1 MPRLKP
7 EAFGTCPANLGKF
20 VGRKARQRPFD
31 AVVSTASN
39 YAARAAHLRAAQ
51 QLAPGATG
59 SPVRASLTAE
69 NTQHPPRLPMA
80 DQWTDFGSGFEDT
93 GDGQQLET
101 DLFATGGVFDEVKA
115 DAFEA
120 VAAAQPSNPPPP
132 PLEQTASEQ
141 AAEADAVRRLQAG
154 EVATLEGVYAVLRR
168 LSRSDQEPFPPSV
181 SVRPR
186 ASPFAAFA
194 SDHDA
199 FFVSRERAPPVTGPP
214 QTNTVSVAFQS
225 PLNGECWWDPQNPA
239 NGVCARPMA
248 RRYRSGESA
257 GQVHGYRGRQYTL
270 VQRRL
275 PDGPAAADRNA
286 QCSLVQ
292 IWKEAHAPQQAVATR
307 KSRKRHKAKGSDED
321 DAGSDAGSSAT
332 GVTGSDV
339 EESPRWLQAG
349 MASGSSS
356 GGWASSAGSVGGP
369 SPPLQQRPLSPSNQ
383 GHVVADDVRF
393 LGSIY
398 VSGRIHGTLV
408 TPPGAADYGEWFPWS
423 DSVQSEKGQVAPP
436 GTVVRL
442 VARKLSLDTTHG
454 SGPCLVTSTSPSLAA
469 GVPCADDGGATCAFL
484 GQVPVRC
491 RGPVRCGDLL
501 VPSGLSD
508 GVAIG
513 RRCSD
518 REDALGV
525 ALESGDSPHDME
537 HTVLCLVRWR
547 EKPPPVNHV
556 PRILWCL
563 AVLMLCLEQSKL
575 AVLLLCLAT
584 WPF

>member
-1 MPRLKP
+1 
-7 EAFGTCPANLGKF
+7 
-20 VGRKARQRPFD
+20 
-31 AVVSTASN
+31 
-39 YAARAAHLRAAQ
+39 
-51 QLAPGATG
+51 
-59 SPVRASLTAE
+59 
-69 NTQHPPRLPMA
+69 MA

-93 GDGQQLET
+93 GDGQQLE
-101 DLFATGGVFDEVKA
+101 DSLFATGGGVFDEVKA

-120 VAAAQPSNPPPP
+120 VAAAQPPRPP

-141 AAEADAVRRLQAG
+141 AAEADAVRRLQRG

-168 LSRSDQEPFPPSV
+168 LSRSEQEPFPASV

-225 PLNGECWWDPQNPA
+225 PLNGECWWDPLSPA

-349 MASGSSS
+349 TASGSSS

-369 SPPLQQRPLSPSNQ
+369 SPPLQQRPLSPHR
-383 GHVVADDVRF
+383 GEHVVADDVRF

-408 TPPGAADYGEWFPWS
+408 TPPGAADYGEWFPWC
-423 DSVQSEKGQVAPP
+423 DSVQSAKGCIMAPP

-442 VARKLSLDTTHG
+442 ASRKLTLDTRG
-454 SGPCLVTSTSPSLAA
+454 PGPCLVTSTSPSLAA
-469 GVPCADDGGATCAFL
+469 GVPCANSSGATCAFL

-501 VPSGLSD
+501 VPSGLND

-513 RRCSD
+513 RRCSE
-518 REDALGV
+518 REDSLGI

-547 EKPPPVNHV
+547 EKPRPVNHV

-563 AVLMLCLEQSKL
+563 AVVSLVLGRPQI

>member
-1 MPRLKP
+1 VRSGRSTPSVAKQVRG
-7 EAFGTCPANLGKF
+7 EA
-20 VGRKARQRPFD
+20 
-31 AVVSTASN
+31 
-39 YAARAAHLRAAQ
+39 AAQ
-51 QLAPGATG
+51 RALAAGLPGSRHRYHKQACQNSRRQSAG
-59 SPVRASLTAE
+59 ISAR
-69 NTQHPPRLPMA
+69 MA
-80 DQWTDFGSGFEDT
+80 DRWTDFGSGFEDT
-93 GDGQQLET
+93 GDGQQLE
-101 DLFATGGVFDEVKA
+101 DSLFATGGGVFDEVKA
-115 DAFEA
+115 DSFEA
-120 VAAAQPSNPPPP
+120 VAAAQPPRPPPI
-132 PLEQTASEQ
+132 EQTAEAA
-141 AAEADAVRRLQAG
+141 AAEADAVGRLQRG

-199 FFVSRERAPPVTGPP
+199 FFVSRERAPPITGPP

-225 PLNGECWWDPQNPA
+225 PLNGECWWDPLSPA

-248 RRYRSGESA
+248 RRYRSGENA

-349 MASGSSS
+349 TASGSSS

-369 SPPLQQRPLSPSNQ
+369 SPPLQQRPLSPHR
-383 GHVVADDVRF
+383 GEHVVADDVRF

-408 TPPGAADYGEWFPWS
+408 TPPGAADYGEWFPS
-423 DSVQSEKGQVAPP
+423 DSNYVP

-442 VARKLSLDTTHG
+442 SSRRLTLDTTRG
-454 SGPCLVTSTSPSLAA
+454 AGPCLVTSTSPSIEA
-469 GVPCADDGGATCAFL
+469 GVPSDGKGATCAFL

-501 VPSGLSD
+501 VPSGLND

-513 RRCSD
+513 RRCAD
-518 REDALGV
+518 REDALGI

-547 EKPPPVNHV
+547 ERPRPVNHV

-563 AVLMLCLEQSKL
+563 AVFMLFLGWPQV

>member
-1 MPRLKP
+1 
-7 EAFGTCPANLGKF
+7 
-20 VGRKARQRPFD
+20 
-31 AVVSTASN
+31 
-39 YAARAAHLRAAQ
+39 
-51 QLAPGATG
+51 
-59 SPVRASLTAE
+59 
-69 NTQHPPRLPMA
+69 MA

-93 GDGQQLET
+93 GDGRQLE
-101 DLFATGGVFDEVKA
+101 DSLFATGGVFDEVKA
-115 DAFEA
+115 DSFEA

-132 PLEQTASEQ
+132 PLEQTAEAA
-141 AAEADAVRRLQAG
+141 AAEADAVRRLQQG

-194 SDHDA
+194 QDHDA

-225 PLNGECWWDPQNPA
+225 PLNGECWWDPLSPA

-286 QCSLVQ
+286 RCSLVQ

-349 MASGSSS
+349 TASGSSS
-356 GGWASSAGSVGGP
+356 GGWASSTGSVGGP
-369 SPPLQQRPLSPSNQ
+369 SPPVVNRPLSPHR
-383 GHVVADDVRF
+383 GEHVVADDVRF

-408 TPPGAADYGEWFPWS
+408 TPPGAADYGEWFPS
-423 DSVQSEKGQVAPP
+423 DDVYTP

-442 VARKLSLDTTHG
+442 ASRRLTLDTRG

-469 GVPCADDGGATCAFL
+469 GVPYSEEKGATCAFL

-501 VPSGLSD
+501 VPSGLND

-513 RRCSD
+513 RRSLD
-518 REDALGV
+518 REGALGT

-537 HTVLCLVRWR
+537 HTILCLVRWR
-547 EKPPPVNHV
+547 ERPRPVNHV

-563 AVLMLCLEQSKL
+563 AVLMLCLERSKL

>member
-1 MPRLKP
+1 
-7 EAFGTCPANLGKF
+7 
-20 VGRKARQRPFD
+20 
-31 AVVSTASN
+31 
-39 YAARAAHLRAAQ
+39 
-51 QLAPGATG
+51 
-59 SPVRASLTAE
+59 
-69 NTQHPPRLPMA
+69 MA

-93 GDGQQLET
+93 GDGQQLE
-101 DLFATGGVFDEVKA
+101 DSLFATGGGVFDEVKA

-120 VAAAQPSNPPPP
+120 VAAAQPPRPPPI
-132 PLEQTASEQ
+132 EQTTEAA
-141 AAEADAVRRLQAG
+141 AAEADAVRRLQRG

-225 PLNGECWWDPQNPA
+225 PLNGECWWDPLSPA

-349 MASGSSS
+349 TASGSSS

-369 SPPLQQRPLSPSNQ
+369 SPPLQQRPLSPHR
-383 GHVVADDVRF
+383 GEHVVADDVRF

-408 TPPGAADYGEWFPWS
+408 TPPGAADYAEWFPS
-423 DSVQSEKGQVAPP
+423 DDVYKP

-442 VARKLSLDTTHG
+442 ASKRLTLDTTRG
-454 SGPCLVTSTSPSLAA
+454 SGPCLVTSTSPSIEA
-469 GVPCADDGGATCAFL
+469 GVQNGKGATCAFL

-501 VPSGLSD
+501 VPSGLND

-525 ALESGDSPHDME
+525 AMESGDSPHDME

-547 EKPPPVNHV
+547 EKPRPVNYI
-556 PRILWCL
+556 PRVLWCL
-563 AVLMLCLEQSKL
+563 AVLMLFLEQFKL